1 MERQPGQ
8 LPQPPERVEDG
19 PVRQLVTVEV
29 EQPAGGVTSALA
41 FSLYLRFRGKNLGG
55 KIIFFETENV
65 RPGTE
70 KIYCN
75 PVRLEMAP
83 SVPTSVMLLKERS
96 SQVRWAMLE

>member
-1 MERQPGQ
+1 M
-8 LPQPPERVEDG
+8 
-19 PVRQLVTVEV
+19 
-29 EQPAGGVTSALA
+29 
-41 FSLYLRFRGKNLGG
+41 
-55 KIIFFETENV
+55 

-70 KIYCN
+70 KTYCS